1 MALIKFIT
9 YLVCLLRMILSISPD
24 KFPIGFSCSK
34 LSFYDGKHIVFS
46 GDSLMHYQHLNF
58 VYALMR

>member
-9 YLVCLLRMILSISPD
+9 YLVCLFLSISPD
-24 KFPIGFSCSK
+24 KFPIGFTCSK